1 MVFLLQMMGA
11 TLSLIYYAMLPL
23 KVSGTA
29 TPAVQGGGGEGHGAI
44 VLSPPQTERVV
55 KEVVSKQ
62 FKSRT

>member
-29 TPAVQGGGGEGHGAI
+29 TPAVQGGGGEGPDAL
-44 VLSPPQTERVV
+44 VLSPPQAE
-55 KEVVSKQ
+55 
-62 FKSRT
+62 